1 MTDVAFGNRLREG
14 WGRATGDLLAL
25 ALIPLLAAMIRI
37 DELLQVLA
45 FDGIH
50 VGVRFAFPA
59 MIVDGWT
66 FISTPT
72 PDGVHV
78 SPALYLFPLAV
89 VVHGL
94 LGAGYLGS
102 IYEAISTE
110 PGGGDDS
117 VEFDFVE
124 NVVRYGGRLLTYA
137 VLVYSLLLPF
147 VYVTLVDPG
156 TAVGLVLLGIP
167 VGLLLWYLFFATP
180 YLVVIAD
187 ESLIGALGRSFDLA
201 TSGGAYV
208 GYAVRYF
215 GFVLVVSLFVTT
227 IAVNLDV
234 VGVVIALVGTAPLG
248 LALNV
253 ATVDFLADLTNGD
266 EPRPADPTNGDE
278 PRFDRSGL

>member
-14 WGRATGDLLAL
+14 WDRATGDLLVL
-25 ALIPLLAAMIRI
+25 ALVPLLSATIRV
-37 DELLQVLA
+37 DELLRVLA

-72 PDGVHV
+72 ADGVHV
-78 SPALYLFPLAV
+78 SPVLYLFPLAV

-102 IYEAISTE
+102 IYRTISTE
-110 PGGGDDS
+110 SPAFDDS

-124 NVVRYGGRLLTYA
+124 NVTRYGGRLLAYSA
-137 VLVYSLLLPF
+137 LVYSLLLPF
-147 VYVTLVDPG
+147 VYVTLVAPG
-156 TAVGLVLLGIP
+156 TAVGVVLLGIP

-187 ESLIGALGRSFDLA
+187 ESLVGALGRSFDLA

-208 GYAVRYF
+208 GYAARYF
-215 GFVLVVSLFVTT
+215 GFVLVVSLAVTT
-227 IAVNLDV
+227 IAVNLHL
-234 VGVVIALVGTAPLG
+234 VGVVIALIATAPLG
-248 LALNV
+248 VALNV
-253 ATVDFLADLTNGD
+253 ATVDFLADLTGNDDG
-266 EPRPADPTNGDE
+266 PA
-278 PRFDRSGL
+278 S